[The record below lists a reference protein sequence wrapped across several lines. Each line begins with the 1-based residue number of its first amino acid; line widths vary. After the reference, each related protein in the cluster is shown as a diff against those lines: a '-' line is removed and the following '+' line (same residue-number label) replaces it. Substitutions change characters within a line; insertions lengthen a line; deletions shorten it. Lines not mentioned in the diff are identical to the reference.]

1 MAGVLGN
8 RKLNLE
14 NISADEVLVNS
25 NGSQA
30 YVKAEVG
37 EKIYVIGNKPY
48 VLIKFSDA
56 CLTTLTEAEAKFSS
70 SASVTH
76 EQLEQSGYSGGS
88 SDDKARFLCGIPNE
102 EAMARVVRA
111 VDSASSNRFQLIPG
125 AVTPA
130 GAVIPMRSNT
140 QTYGPYPSDNFNSA
154 NGGCVAEQN
163 TDLAPWVFGGSAA
176 MDTAGYALANSM
188 QTGLNEGASGSITLL
203 GLPQLSHLGSSSV
216 GNPNLTGIS
225 VNFGSS
231 GITTNYSFQTFTPKF
246 GDLTKSAVEQM
257 KNVARNR
264 QKQLQFLRN
273 QAIMSY
279 NTNRKLK
286 RVDNK
291 KEGKKDNVGIAE
303 GKTLT
308 RCMIGEIYNW
318 YEQES
323 GNSQR
328 TVVGMDSLAKT
339 ALELRYGYDKKAFM
353 SLDGLFGPV
362 SKSGDGGLPQYSSY
376 AKKSSGNTS
385 SQSNKASPISPQP
398 PLAKTNTGGD
408 TNNIV
413 MDQYNLDINQK
424 YYDPLTNK
432 ITSNSHHHEG
442 SGAGHAIDLL
452 GRKSTPPNEGMLM
465 NELPQDDQNRYADDY
480 RFLGLRG
487 PLVLH
492 SWGYDTNGKPVPN
505 AADTDSAAGSGQ
517 FTSEQLKDKFLKDWL
532 NKPKT
537 WPVAPVDLRFDR
549 DRGMWVSPQQYKI
562 VVAKLKEDLSPN
574 GSAQAYLINQTY
586 GDKLYDADGAEI
598 LADGSSSSQAIINV
612 VDRIGQEHKKND
624 HVYAYYDSYK
634 SEYIIVSGG
643 GAAKIVK
650 FALVDNKDIRD
661 RSARAVLV
669 DKEGYPIDSS
679 GQKLTSENF
688 NDNLIT
694 VNDPFRIRYNEIPG
708 QPSAFGPALGGKTFQ
723 EHIEGIAVD
732 DGWENN
738 ITKIG
743 PFIGFAVAIS
753 DTTTTTPSPSTP
765 SPDTPS
771 SLSDQTTTSPT
782 VPTTSTAYQIVQL
795 EKFAQFVVGKIA
807 TVKPEDGT
815 YYYAA
820 RLPQGFANG
829 VAPVTRNK
837 VGDKF
842 NLRVN
847 YPLNQF
853 LGGEYIIGDL
863 IDGATK
869 STGLYDQVDGCVFI
883 AELDNF
889 SSDFSSTKENLVY
902 TIVETEHVAMRGIA
916 TPRKQQ
922 EAADI
927 LNNGAPINADPE
939 NTKIT
944 TTFSDGFIW
953 NKNTSEKH
961 YREIQIYNKESW
973 IGKPFIT
980 KDSSFDIIISSNTEG
995 QLVYKINNGDTIARV
1010 FDCTA
1015 TGGKTGSGPTDN
1027 ERKVTVGNLYL
1038 GSAAAKTI
1046 ENPPKFTLDGHKW
1059 MTYDGSK
1066 MYGIMNEHA
1075 VGGAVEKADLYKI
1088 IYAREAPTIMTGTTS
1103 SGFTPKIS
1111 SNISI
1116 QVTEPSGPGSD
1127 KAPVTTLITKIE
1139 NPMGYGA
1146 GPGDRVTVQRYYT
1159 GTSSSSGSGSSN
1171 DGAYKYIVIGTGAPP
1186 GSGGGS
1192 SSSSSSSG
1200 SN

>member
-1 MAGVLGN
+1 MAGVGDG

-14 NISADEVLVNS
+14 NISADEVLVNNNS
-25 NGSQA
+25 TQA

-37 EKIYVIGNKPY
+37 EKIYNIKGKPY

-56 CLTTLTEAEAKFSS
+56 CLTTLTNDEANYPASLVALGNSPPFSQYNSSS
-70 SASVTH
+70 SA
-76 EQLEQSGYSGGS
+76 QA
-88 SDDKARFLCGIPNE
+88 DKANFVCNLMKPDV
-102 EAMARVVRA
+102 ATA
-111 VDSASSNRFQLIPG
+111 VSGSLDASSANRFQLIPG
-125 AVTPA
+125 AVTPSA
-130 GAVIPMRSNT
+130 AVIPMKSNIV
-140 QTYGPYPSDNFNSA
+140 TYGPYTSNNFTSSS
-154 NGGCVAEQN
+154 GGCSAEQN
-163 TDLAPWVFGGSAA
+163 TDLAPWVFGGLGAMNSA
-176 MDTAGYALANSM
+176 GSALANAAQM
-188 QTGLNEGASGSITLL
+188 GLNQAESGSITIA
-203 GLPQLSHLGSSSV
+203 GLPALQYMGSIN
-216 GNPNLTGIS
+216 GQPNLTGINVS
-225 VNFGSS
+225 FGSS
-231 GITTNYSFQTFTPKF
+231 GVTTNYSFQTFTPKF

-273 QAIMSY
+273 QSIVSY
-279 NTNRKLK
+279 NINRKLK
-286 RVDNK
+286 RVNNK
-291 KEGKKDNVGIAE
+291 NNGDKERNVAD
-303 GKTLT
+303 GKTLH
-308 RCMIGEIYNW
+308 RCLVGEIYDW
-318 YEQES
+318 FDQKD
-323 GNSQR
+323 GPSQR
-328 TVVGMDSLAKT
+328 TVVGIDTLPKT
-339 ALELRYGYDKKAFM
+339 ALELRYNYEKKAFM

-376 AKKSSGNTS
+376 NKESTGNTS

-398 PLAKTNTGGD
+398 PLAKNSTGNTGGSV
-408 TNNIV
+408 T
-413 MDQYNLDINQK
+413 MDQYNLNINQK
-424 YYDPLTNK
+424 YLDPLTNK
-432 ITSNSHHHEG
+432 VTSSSHHHEG
-442 SGAGHAIDLL
+442 DGNGHSIDLV
-452 GRKSTPPNEGMLM
+452 GRGDQAPDNGMLM
-465 NELPQDDQNRYADDY
+465 NMIPSDNNNKYPNDY

-505 AADTDSAAGSGQ
+505 AADSDSSAGSGQ

-586 GDKLYDADGAEI
+586 GDKLYDADGDEI

-624 HVYAYYDSYK
+624 LVYAYYDTYK

-643 GAAKIVK
+643 GSGAKIVK

-694 VNDPFRIRYNEIPG
+694 VNDPFKIRYNEIPG

-723 EHIEGIAVD
+723 EHIEGITVD

-753 DTTTTTPSPSTP
+753 DTTTTTPSP
-765 SPDTPS
+765 DTPTTQSTDTSS
-771 SLSDQTTTSPT
+771 SLSDQTTT
-782 VPTTSTAYQIVQL
+782 YQIVQL

-820 RLPQGFANG
+820 RLPLPQGFANG

-853 LGGEYIIGDL
+853 YGGEYIVGDL
-863 IDGATK
+863 IDDA
-869 STGLYDQVDGCVFI
+869 SQSAGLYSQVDGCIFI
-883 AELDNF
+883 AELDNV

-902 TIVETEHVAMRGIA
+902 TIIETEHVAMRGIA
-916 TPRKQQ
+916 APRKQK
-922 EAADI
+922 EAADL
-927 LNNGAPINADPE
+927 LNSGASINADPE
-939 NTKIT
+939 NDKIT
-944 TTFSDGFIW
+944 TIFFDGFIW
-953 NKNTSEKH
+953 NQNTSKKN
-961 YREIQIYNKESW
+961 YREITIYNKDSW

-980 KDSSFDIIISSNTEG
+980 KDSNFDIIISSNNEG
-995 QLVYKINNGDTIARV
+995 KLEYKINNGDTIARV
-1010 FDCTA
+1010 FDCA
-1015 TGGKTGSGPTDN
+1015 ANGGKTGCDPTDN
-1027 ERKVTVGNLYL
+1027 ERKVSNGNLYL
-1038 GSAAAKTI
+1038 GSPNAKNS
-1046 ENPPKFTLDGHKW
+1046 ENPPKWKLDGAKW
-1059 MTYDGSK
+1059 MTYYGSP
-1066 MYGIMNEHA
+1066 MVGMLNEHTS
-1075 VGGAVEKADLYKI
+1075 GPAVEKNDLYKI
-1088 IYAREAPTIMTGTTS
+1088 IYAREAPSIITGTASSEFFPSQS
-1103 SGFTPKIS
+1103 SG
-1111 SNISI
+1111 ISI
-1116 QVTEPSGPGSD
+1116 SATQPSGPGSD
-1127 KAPVTTLITKIE
+1127 QAPVTTLLTQIE

-1146 GPGDRVTVQRYYT
+1146 RGGDFVTVQRFFT
-1159 GTSSSSGSGSSN
+1159 NSCSN

-1192 SSSSSSSG
+1192 SSG